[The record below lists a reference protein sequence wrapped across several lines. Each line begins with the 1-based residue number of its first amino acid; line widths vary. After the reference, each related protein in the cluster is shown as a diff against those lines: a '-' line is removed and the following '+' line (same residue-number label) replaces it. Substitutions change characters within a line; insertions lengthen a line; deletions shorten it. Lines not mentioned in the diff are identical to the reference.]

1 METIGTIESERGRFT
16 GLLIAQ
22 LLFIFMMPFVSEST
36 TGTFFRYLGL
46 FAILAAGLYAAS
58 KDRTERR
65 ISMVILIPVLFAW
78 LGPSLMPKPLDELLR
93 YLTPA
98 ICFGFTAYVVIR
110 DVYRHERVTTDTILG
125 AINVYLLISFAFMF
139 LHASVLMIRPDAYLF
154 AGEPIL
160 EYFRSTPDSRGFS
173 TMLYFSFT
181 TLTTLGYGDIVPAAA
196 FARLVTSAES
206 VIGQLFVAIIIGRL
220 VGLEVSSRAM
230 MARSSISESDT
241 ALRAPSS

>member
-1 METIGTIESERGRFT
+1 METIENERGRFT
-16 GLLIAQ
+16 GLLLAQ
-22 LLFIFMMPFVSEST
+22 LLFIFMMPFISET
-36 TGTFFRYLGL
+36 TRGTFFRYLGL

-58 KDRTERR
+58 KDRRERR
-65 ISMVILIPVLFAW
+65 ISMVILIPVLVVW
-78 LGPSLMPKPLDELLR
+78 LAPGILPEPVDEFLK

-98 ICFGFTAYVVIR
+98 LCFGFTAYVVIR
-110 DVYRHERVTTDTILG
+110 DVYRHDRVTTDTILG

-139 LHASVLMIRPDAYLF
+139 LHAAVLMIRPDAYLF
-154 AGEPIL
+154 AGQPLL

-206 VIGQLFVAIIIGRL
+206 VTGQLFVAIIIGRL
-220 VGLEVSSRAM
+220 VGLEVSSRSLTAQ
-230 MARSSISESDT
+230 SSVRDT
-241 ALRAPSS
+241 P

>member
-1 METIGTIESERGRFT
+1 METIESERGRFT
-16 GLLIAQ
+16 GLLLAQ
-22 LLFIFMMPFVSEST
+22 LLFIFMMPFVSESA
-36 TGTFFRYLGL
+36 TGTFFRYTGL

-78 LGPSLMPKPLDELLR
+78 LGPDFLPTSVDEVLR

-110 DVYRHERVTTDTILG
+110 DVYRHESVTTDTILG
-125 AINVYLLISFAFMF
+125 AIKVYLLLSFAFMF
-139 LHASVLMIRPDAYLF
+139 LHAAVLMVRPDAYLI

-160 EYFRSTPDSRGFS
+160 EYFRRTPDSRGFS

-181 TLTTLGYGDIVPAAA
+181 TLTTLGYGDIVPAVA

-220 VGLEVSSRAM
+220 VGLEVSARAAS
-230 MARSSISESDT
+230 ARSAIPVPDT
-241 ALRAPSS
+241 VLRTPST

>member
-36 TGTFFRYLGL
+36 TGTAFRYLGL
-46 FAILAAGLYAAS
+46 FGILVAGLYAAS

-65 ISMVILIPVLFAW
+65 ISMVILLPVLFAW
-78 LGPSLMPKPLDELLR
+78 LGPDLFPKPLDELLR

-110 DVYRHERVTTDTILG
+110 EVYRHEKVTTDTILG

-230 MARSSISESDT
+230 MARSSVSEPDT
-241 ALRAPSS
+241 AQRTPSS

>member
-1 METIGTIESERGRFT
+1 METVESERGRFT

-36 TGTFFRYLGL
+36 LGTFFRYTGL
-46 FAILAAGLYAAS
+46 FGILAAGLYAAS
-58 KDRTERR
+58 RDRTELK
-65 ISMVILIPVLFAW
+65 ISMAILIPVLVAW
-78 LGPSLMPKPLDELLR
+78 LGPDLMPKPLDEVLR

-110 DVYRHERVTTDTILG
+110 DVYRHESVTTDTILG
-125 AINVYLLISFAFMF
+125 AINVYLLISFGFMF
-139 LHASVLMIRPDAYLF
+139 LHAAVLMARPDAYLF

-220 VGLEVSSRAM
+220 VGLEVSARAHM
-230 MARSSISESDT
+230 SRSSIQDADT
-241 ALRAPSS
+241 GLRAPSP

>member
-1 METIGTIESERGRFT
+1 
-16 GLLIAQ
+16 
-22 LLFIFMMPFVSEST
+22 
-36 TGTFFRYLGL
+36 
-46 FAILAAGLYAAS
+46 
-58 KDRTERR
+58 
-65 ISMVILIPVLFAW
+65 MVILIPVLFAW
-78 LGPSLMPKPLDELLR
+78 LGPDLMPTSVDEVLR

-110 DVYRHERVTTDTILG
+110 DVYRHESVTTDTILG

-139 LHASVLMIRPDAYLF
+139 LHASVLMVHPDAYLI
-154 AGEPIL
+154 AGQPIL

-181 TLTTLGYGDIVPAAA
+181 TLTTLGYGDIVPAVA

-220 VGLEVSSRAM
+220 VGLEVSARAAS
-230 MARSSISESDT
+230 ARSAIPDPGT
-241 ALRAPSS
+241 TLRTPST

>member
-1 METIGTIESERGRFT
+1 METIENERGRFT
-16 GLLIAQ
+16 GLLLAQ
-22 LLFIFMMPFVSEST
+22 LLFIFMMPFISET
-36 TGTFFRYLGL
+36 TRGTFFRYLGL

-58 KDRTERR
+58 KDRRERS
-65 ISMVILIPVLFAW
+65 ISMAILIPVLVVW
-78 LGPSLMPKPLDELLR
+78 LAPGILPEPVDEFLK

-98 ICFGFTAYVVIR
+98 LCFGFTAYVVIR
-110 DVYRHERVTTDTILG
+110 DVYRHDRVTTDTILG

-139 LHASVLMIRPDAYLF
+139 LHAAVLMIRPDAYLF
-154 AGEPIL
+154 AGQPLL

-206 VIGQLFVAIIIGRL
+206 VTGQLFVAIIIGRL
-220 VGLEVSSRAM
+220 VGLEVSSRSLTAQ
-230 MARSSISESDT
+230 SSVRD
-241 ALRAPSS
+241 RP

>member
-1 METIGTIESERGRFT
+1 METIENERGRFT
-16 GLLIAQ
+16 GLLLAQ
-22 LLFIFMMPFVSEST
+22 LLFIFMMPFISET
-36 TGTFFRYLGL
+36 TRGTFFRYLGL

-58 KDRTERR
+58 KDRRERS
-65 ISMVILIPVLFAW
+65 ISMAILIPVLVVW
-78 LGPSLMPKPLDELLR
+78 LAPGILPEPVDEFLK

-98 ICFGFTAYVVIR
+98 LCFGFTAYVVIR
-110 DVYRHERVTTDTILG
+110 DVYRHDRVTTDTILG

-139 LHASVLMIRPDAYLF
+139 LHAAVLMIRPDAYLF
-154 AGEPIL
+154 AGQPLL

-206 VIGQLFVAIIIGRL
+206 VTGQLFVAIIIGRL
-220 VGLEVSSRAM
+220 VGLEVSSRSLTAQ
-230 MARSSISESDT
+230 SSVRDT
-241 ALRAPSS
+241 P

>member
-1 METIGTIESERGRFT
+1 MDTIGTIKNERGRFT

-36 TGTFFRYLGL
+36 TGTAFRYMGL
-46 FAILAAGLYAAS
+46 FGILAAGLYAAS

-110 DVYRHERVTTDTILG
+110 DVYRHEKVTTDTILG

-139 LHASVLMIRPDAYLF
+139 LHASVLMISPEAYLF

-220 VGLEVSSRAM
+220 VGLEVRSRAA
-230 MARSSISESDT
+230 MAQNSISEPDT
-241 ALRAPSS
+241 ALREPSS

>member
-1 METIGTIESERGRFT
+1 METIKTNENERGRFT
-16 GLLIAQ
+16 GLLVAQ
-22 LLFIFMMPFVSEST
+22 LLFIFMMPFVSESA

-65 ISMVILIPVLFAW
+65 ISMVILIPVLVAW
-78 LGPSLMPKPLDELLR
+78 LGPGLFPKPFDELLR

-98 ICFGFTAYVVIR
+98 ICFAFTAYVVIR
-110 DVYRHERVTTDTILG
+110 DVYRHESVTTDTILG
-125 AINVYLLISFAFMF
+125 AINVYLLIAFAFMF
-139 LHASVLMIRPDAYLF
+139 LHASVLMVRPDAYLY
-154 AGEPIL
+154 AGESIL

-220 VGLEVSSRAM
+220 VGLEVSARTLK
-230 MARSSISESDT
+230 ARSSILET
-241 ALRAPSS
+241 P

>member
-1 METIGTIESERGRFT
+1 METIESERGRFS

-36 TGTFFRYLGL
+36 PGTFFRYLGL
-46 FAILAAGLYAAS
+46 FSILAAGLYAAS

-65 ISMVILIPVLFAW
+65 ISMVILLPVLFAW
-78 LGPSLMPKPLDELLR
+78 LGPSFVPKPLDELLR

-110 DVYRHERVTTDTILG
+110 DVYRHESVTTDTILG

-139 LHASVLMIRPDAYLF
+139 LHAAVLMVRPDAYLF

-181 TLTTLGYGDIVPAAA
+181 TLTTLGYGDIVPSGA

-220 VGLEVSSRAM
+220 VGLEVSARSH
-230 MARSSISESDT
+230 MARSPIPEADPG
-241 ALRAPSS
+241 LRAPSN

>member
-196 FARLVTSAES
+196 FARLVTSAEA